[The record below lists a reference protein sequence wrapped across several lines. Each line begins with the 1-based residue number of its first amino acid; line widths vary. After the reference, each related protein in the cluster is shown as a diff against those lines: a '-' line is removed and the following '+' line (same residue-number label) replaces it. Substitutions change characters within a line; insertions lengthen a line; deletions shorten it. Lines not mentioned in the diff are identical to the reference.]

1 MIKNYLKIALRSLL
15 KSRGTSVINIVG
27 LSIGMAS
34 CIIIF
39 LFVQNELGYDKFHS
53 KADNI
58 FRVLTIDEA
67 LGVSSNL
74 VGITL
79 PALGEAMDNDF
90 PEVTQRMRM
99 ISQGGRQL
107 INYEQQGFYSEHFAY
122 TEPTLFSMFDF
133 KLLEGDK
140 AKVLTE
146 PNTVVMSQT
155 MAEKTF
161 GGEPAIGK
169 RIDIGNQSGLEV
181 VGVMEDVPQNSHLNF
196 DVVVSMEQA
205 DTTSGFAQFLRSWQ
219 SISMVTYVELTDPAS
234 EQNVE
239 TKMEELIRANNVGDN
254 FKVTLQPLA
263 DVHLKSSG
271 ILFENYNL
279 NKTDISYVYTLAAV
293 GLFVILIASF
303 NFMNLSTARS
313 ANRAREVGVRKVFGA
328 FRSQLIIQFMIESVV
343 LCVVS
348 FIIALVLV
356 SLTGGLVNLP
366 IEQNLALFF
375 LSNFQWVGTAL
386 LFVVVL
392 GVFSGSYPA
401 LLLSGFNPIS
411 ILRGSF
417 KTSTQGVILRKS
429 LVIFQFTISIIMII
443 GTAIV
448 YDQLQHQRNIDKG
461 FNPEQVVTL
470 NVGHPSLQQSLPV
483 LINKLEQSPDILGTA
498 RTGSMP
504 GRTFGRRGIQPE
516 GVSQEDTWIVSVL
529 NFDEDYMDLMGME
542 IVAGRSFDRNMQTD
556 QQQAILINEAM
567 AKELTW
573 DDPVGKK
580 INFGQQETTVI
591 GVVKDF
597 HFANM
602 RHKIE
607 PLAMSFNPNGGGNL
621 AVKFNASNA
630 SETIA
635 FLQSAWDEVFPSSPL
650 EYRFFD
656 EEFGQQFAS
665 DERFGK
671 LVFSFTWL
679 AIFIACLGLFG
690 LSAFTAEQKTK
701 EIGVRK
707 VLGAGVGTIVLLL
720 SKQFSQLIIVAIV
733 LAIPAAYYLMGQWLS
748 DYEYRVEMNWMWFAI
763 SAIVALLIALLTVT
777 FQSVKAA
784 TVNPSKSLRCQ

>member
-1 MIKNYLKIALRSLL
+1 MFKNYIKVALRSLL

-27 LSIGMAS
+27 LSIGMAC

-39 LFVQNELGYDKFHS
+39 LFVQNEMGYDKFHS
-53 KADNI
+53 KADSI

-90 PEVTQRMRM
+90 PEVVQRVRM
-99 ISQGGRQL
+99 IPQGRQL
-107 INYEQQGFYSEHFAY
+107 INYEQQGFYTEHFAY
-122 TEPTLFSMFDF
+122 AEPTLFSMFDF
-133 KLLEGDK
+133 KLVDGDTEK
-140 AKVLTE
+140 ALTE
-146 PNTVVMSQT
+146 PNTVVMSQA

-161 GGEPAIGK
+161 AGEPAIGK

-181 VGVMEDVPQNSHLNF
+181 VGIMEDVPQNSHLNF
-196 DVVVSMEQA
+196 DVVVSMQQS

-219 SISMVTYVELTDPAS
+219 SISMVTYVELANPTS
-234 EQNVE
+234 EDNVE
-239 TKMEELIRANNVGDN
+239 TKMEELIRANDVGEN

-313 ANRAREVGVRKVFGA
+313 ANRAQEVGVRKVFGA
-328 FRSQLIIQFMIESVV
+328 FRAQLINQFMIESVV

-348 FIIALVLV
+348 FLIALVLV

-366 IEQNLALFF
+366 IEQNLALYF
-375 LSNFQWVGTAL
+375 LSNPQWLGGAL
-386 LFVVVL
+386 LFVLLL
-392 GVFSGSYPA
+392 GIFSGSYPA
-401 LLLSGFNPIS
+401 LLLSSFNPIA

-417 KTSTQGVILRKS
+417 KTSSKGVVLRKS

-461 FNPEQVVTL
+461 FDPEQVVTL

-483 LINKLEQSPDILGTA
+483 LINKLEQSPDILSTA
-498 RTGSMP
+498 RTGGMP
-504 GRTFGRRGIQPE
+504 GRTFGRRGMVPE
-516 GVSQEDTWIVSVL
+516 GASQEDTWIVSVL
-529 NFDEDYMDLMGME
+529 NFDEKFMDLMDME
-542 IVAGRSFDRNMQTD
+542 VVDGRGFNIDMQTD
-556 QQQAILINEAM
+556 QQQAVLINEAM

-573 DDPVGKK
+573 DEPVGKK
-580 INFGQQETTVI
+580 LTFGQQEQTVI

-607 PLAMSFNPNGGGNL
+607 PLAMFFNPTGGGNL
-621 AVKFNASNA
+621 AVKFNASNT
-630 SETIA
+630 SETIS
-635 FLQSAWDEVFPSSPL
+635 FLQSSWDEVFPNSPL
-650 EYRFFD
+650 EYRFFN

-707 VLGAGVGTIVLLL
+707 VLGASVGGIVLLL
-720 SKQFSQLIIVAIV
+720 SKQFSQLIVVAIV
-733 LAIPAAYYLMGQWLS
+733 LAIPVAYYLMSQWLS
-748 DYEYRVEMNWMWFAI
+748 DYEYRVDINWTWFVI
-763 SAIVALLIALLTVT
+763 SAIVALFIALSTVT
-777 FQSVKAA
+777 YQSVRAA
-784 TVNPSKSLRCQ
+784 SINPSKSLRYE

>member
-1 MIKNYLKIALRSLL
+1 MFKNYIKIALRSLL

-27 LSIGMAS
+27 LSIGMAC

-39 LFVQNELGYDKFHS
+39 LFVQNEMGYDKYHS

-90 PEVTQRMRM
+90 PEVVQRVRM
-99 ISQGGRQL
+99 IPQGRQL
-107 INYEQQGFYSEHFAY
+107 INYEQQGFYTEHFAY
-122 TEPTLFSMFDF
+122 AEPTLFSMFDF
-133 KLLEGDK
+133 NLIDGDTEK
-140 AKVLTE
+140 ALTE
-146 PNTVVMSQT
+146 PNTVVMSQA

-161 GGEPAIGK
+161 AGEPAIGK

-181 VGVMEDVPQNSHLNF
+181 VGIMEDVPQNSHLNF
-196 DVVVSMEQA
+196 DVVVSMQQS

-219 SISMVTYVELTDPAS
+219 SISMVTYVELANPTS
-234 EQNVE
+234 EENVE
-239 TKMEELIRANNVGDN
+239 TKMEELIRANDVGEN

-313 ANRAREVGVRKVFGA
+313 ANRAQEVGVRKVFGA
-328 FRSQLIIQFMIESVV
+328 FRAQLINQFMIESVV

-348 FIIALVLV
+348 FLIALVLV

-366 IEQNLALFF
+366 IEQNLALYF
-375 LSNFQWVGTAL
+375 LSNPQWLGGAL
-386 LFVVVL
+386 LFVLLL
-392 GVFSGSYPA
+392 GIFSGSYPA
-401 LLLSGFNPIS
+401 LLLSSFNPIA

-417 KTSTQGVILRKS
+417 KTSSKGVVLRKS

-461 FNPEQVVTL
+461 FDPEQVVTL

-483 LINKLEQSPDILGTA
+483 LINKLEQSSDILSTA
-498 RTGSMP
+498 RTGGMP
-504 GRTFGRRGIQPE
+504 GRTFGRRGMVPE
-516 GVSQEDTWIVSVL
+516 GASQEDTWIVSVL
-529 NFDEDYMDLMGME
+529 NFDEKFMDLMDME
-542 IVAGRSFDRNMQTD
+542 VVDGRGFNIDMQTD
-556 QQQAILINEAM
+556 QQQAVLINEAM

-573 DDPVGKK
+573 DEPVGKK
-580 INFGQQETTVI
+580 LTFGQQEQTVI

-607 PLAMSFNPNGGGNL
+607 PLAMFFNPSGGGNL
-621 AVKFNASNA
+621 AVKFNANNT
-630 SETIA
+630 SETIS
-635 FLQSAWDEVFPSSPL
+635 FLQSSWDEVFPNSPL
-650 EYRFFD
+650 EYRFFN

-707 VLGAGVGTIVLLL
+707 VLGASVGGIVLLL
-720 SKQFSQLIIVAIV
+720 SKQFSQLIVVAIV
-733 LAIPAAYYLMGQWLS
+733 LAIPVAYYLMSQWLS
-748 DYEYRVEMNWMWFAI
+748 DYEYRVDINWTWFVI
-763 SAIVALLIALLTVT
+763 SAIVALFIALSTVT
-777 FQSVKAA
+777 YQSVRAA
-784 TVNPSKSLRCQ
+784 SINPSKSLRYE

>member
-1 MIKNYLKIALRSLL
+1 MFKNYLKIALRSLL
-15 KSRGTSVINIVG
+15 KSKGTSVINIVG
-27 LSIGMAS
+27 LSIGMAC

-39 LFVQNELGYDKFHS
+39 LFVQNEMGYDKFHS

-90 PEVTQRMRM
+90 PEVVQRVRM
-99 ISQGGRQL
+99 IPQGRQL
-107 INYEQQGFYSEHFAY
+107 INYEQQGFYTEHFAY
-122 TEPTLFSMFDF
+122 AEPTLFSMFDF
-133 KLLEGDK
+133 KLIDGDTEK
-140 AKVLTE
+140 ALTE
-146 PNTVVMSQT
+146 PNTVVMSKA
-155 MAEKTF
+155 MAKKTF
-161 GGEPAIGK
+161 AGEPAIGK

-181 VGVMEDVPQNSHLNF
+181 VGIMEDVPQNSHLNF
-196 DVVVSMEQA
+196 DVVVSMQQS

-219 SISMVTYVELTDPAS
+219 SISMVTYVELANPTS
-234 EQNVE
+234 EENVE
-239 TKMEELIRANNVGDN
+239 SKMEELIRANDVGDN

-313 ANRAREVGVRKVFGA
+313 ANRAQEVGVRKVFGA
-328 FRSQLIIQFMIESVV
+328 FRAQLINQFMIESVV

-348 FIIALVLV
+348 FLIALVLV

-366 IEQNLALFF
+366 IEQNLALYF
-375 LSNFQWVGTAL
+375 LSNPQWLGGAL
-386 LFVVVL
+386 LFVLLL
-392 GVFSGSYPA
+392 GIFSGSYPA
-401 LLLSGFNPIS
+401 LLLSGFNPIA

-417 KTSTQGVILRKS
+417 KTSKKGVVLRKS

-461 FNPEQVVTL
+461 FDPEQVVTL

-483 LINKLEQSPDILGTA
+483 LINKLEQSSDIISTA
-498 RTGSMP
+498 RTGGMP
-504 GRTFGRRGIQPE
+504 GRTFGRRGMLPE
-516 GVSQEDTWIVSVL
+516 GAPQEDTWIVSVL
-529 NFDEDYMDLMGME
+529 NFDEKFMDLMDME
-542 IVAGRSFDRNMQTD
+542 VVDGRGFDRNMQTD
-556 QQQAILINEAM
+556 QQQAVLINEAM

-573 DDPVGKK
+573 DEPVGKK
-580 INFGQQETTVI
+580 LTFGQQEQTVI

-607 PLAMSFNPNGGGNL
+607 PLAMFFNPNGGGNL
-621 AVKFNASNA
+621 AVKFDAKST

-635 FLQSAWDEVFPSSPL
+635 FLQSSWDEIFPNSPL
-650 EYRFFD
+650 EYQFFN

-707 VLGAGVGTIVLLL
+707 VLGASVGGIVLLL
-720 SKQFSQLIIVAIV
+720 SKQFSQLIIAAII
-733 LAIPAAYYLMGQWLS
+733 LAIPVAYYLMNEWLS
-748 DYEYRVEMNWMWFAI
+748 DYEYRVDINWTWFVI
-763 SAIVALLIALLTVT
+763 SAIVALLIALTTVT
-777 FQSVKAA
+777 FQSVRAA
-784 TVNPSKSLRCQ
+784 SINPSRSLRCE